1 MTDWGVRHKPLPGLG
16 EAWRQTVVIA
26 KPLFILS
33 TTWRNDHG
41 QGAVHSASAWCRL
54 SSMSEII

>member
-1 MTDWGVRHKPLPGLG
+1 LG
-16 EAWRQTVVIA
+16 RPSQAIGRIGETRQQAVVIA